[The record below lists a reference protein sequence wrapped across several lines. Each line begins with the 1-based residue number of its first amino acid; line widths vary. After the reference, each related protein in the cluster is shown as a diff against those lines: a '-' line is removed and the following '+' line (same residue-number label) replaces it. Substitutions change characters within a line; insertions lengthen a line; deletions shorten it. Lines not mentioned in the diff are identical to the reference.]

1 MQTSADS
8 CSLRMDLRIL
18 PVVWDPTGIFA
29 VTTVRQPGGMLVLP
43 PSKDQESETLFLEEY
58 TSSPPITSSG
68 QTASCHVP
76 RIAHSTLARK
86 NVKE

>member
-1 MQTSADS
+1 MLPGSVQTSADS

-43 PSKDQESETLFLEEY
+43 LSKDQESETLFLEEY
-58 TSSPPITSSG
+58 TSSPPIPPVDR
-68 QTASCHVP
+68 QHHAMFLELL
-76 RIAHSTLARK
+76 IAL
-86 NVKE
+86 